1 MFIIL
6 SVICRIYGKALN
18 SLSQKPKLVWTLV
31 SAFSFPIFN
40 LVRDYRVYKMLFLL
54 QGSTGVR
61 FQDVAGIDEAVEEL
75 QEVISFEVYSKIML
89 I

>member
-1 MFIIL
+1 
-6 SVICRIYGKALN
+6 
-18 SLSQKPKLVWTLV
+18 
-31 SAFSFPIFN
+31 
-40 LVRDYRVYKMLFLL
+40 MLFLL

-89 I
+89 IRY